1 MIDFLHYE
9 HQNVRQ
15 NRYGR
20 RCKTVFEQRKEPPMG
35 MSAAVSPGK
44 QSGEKDRYPIGGD
57 TQPYKGIIHCPAGE
71 NKGKTLSSGKKIE
84 KRAKSFPSFGEKC
97 YLLS

>member
-1 MIDFLHYE
+1 MSIKMSAGTDTGGDAKQFSG
-9 HQNVRQ
+9 Q
-15 NRYGR
+15 R
-20 RCKTVFEQRKEPPMG
+20 RESPMG

-44 QSGEKDRYPIGGD
+44 QSGEKCGYPIGGD

>member
-9 HQNVRQ
+9 HQNVRRIDAGGDAKQ
-15 NRYGR
+15 FSGQR
-20 RCKTVFEQRKEPPMG
+20 RESPMG

-44 QSGEKDRYPIGGD
+44 RSGEKGGYPIGGD

>member
-1 MIDFLHYE
+1 MA
-9 HQNVRQ
+9 
-15 NRYGR
+15 
-20 RCKTVFEQRKEPPMG
+20 T
-35 MSAAVSPGK
+35 AVSPGK
-44 QSGEKDRYPIGGD
+44 HSGEKLWYPMGRD

-84 KRAKSFPSFGEKC
+84 KRAKSFPSFSEKS